1 MGPAGRGYAR
11 GMDDVRW
18 LDDAEQRAWRG
29 LISGMTALERR
40 LERELIERFD
50 ISMDDYAIL
59 VLLSESRDRRVRMSQ
74 LSSSALI
81 PKPQVTYRIGR
92 LEQRGIVTREPCSD
106 DARGMWAV
114 LTDDGYALLE
124 RAAAHHVQ
132 NVRELVLDQMSREEF
147 LTLGRVMEAVYRAS
161 AGDEEADARRA

>member
-1 MGPAGRGYAR
+1 
-11 GMDDVRW
+11 MDDVRW
-18 LDDAEQRAWRG
+18 LDDGEQQAWRS

-40 LERELIERFD
+40 LERELTDHFD

-59 VLLSESRDRRVRMSQ
+59 VLLSESPDRRVRMSQ
-74 LSSSALI
+74 LSASALI

-92 LEQRGIVTREPCSD
+92 LEQRGLVTRQPCSD

-114 LTDDGYALLE
+114 LTDEGLTLLE
-124 RAAAHHVQ
+124 GAAAHHVR

-147 LTLGRVMEAVYRAS
+147 LAVGRAMRAVYRAS
-161 AGDEEADARRA
+161 SGDEAADALRA